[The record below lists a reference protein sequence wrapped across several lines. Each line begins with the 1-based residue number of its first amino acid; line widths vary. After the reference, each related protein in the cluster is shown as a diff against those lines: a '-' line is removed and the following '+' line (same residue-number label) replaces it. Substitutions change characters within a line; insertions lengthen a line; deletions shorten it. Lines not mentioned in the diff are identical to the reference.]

1 MNKISNTSERL
12 KQILK
17 EKNWTQ
23 AKLVHLTGISKS
35 AISQYLSNRNEP
47 KQDNIYKM
55 SKALNVN
62 EAWLMGYDVA
72 KERNVLSIFNQDNK
86 EQSDE
91 ITILNRGMKKMT
103 EEQQK
108 KLLEVAKIMFK
119 EEFSDNNE

>member
-91 ITILNRGMKKMT
+91 ITILNRGMEKMT